1 MFKSRYLFPDLFGR
15 SPIAPIQ
22 EHIKIAYE
30 CSAEL
35 LPYIDAVILKDW
47 EQAKAISQRI
57 FDLEDKADDLKKQ
70 IRVHLPTSLFLPVS
84 RTDLLELLRMQ
95 DTIANLAKDITGL
108 ILGRQTEIPEA
119 ISSALRANLVRSVEA
134 AELACQV
141 LAELDELVV
150 TGFSRREVEIVEK
163 LVVDLDNVEHETD
176 LLGIDLRLQ
185 LFAIEASLNPIN
197 VVFLYK
203 IIEWIGDIADQSQA
217 VGNRMLY
224 LIAR

>member
-35 LPYIDAVILKDW
+35 LPYIDAVMANDW
-47 EQAKAISQRI
+47 EQAMTISQRI
-57 FDLEDKADDLKKQ
+57 FDLEDQADDLKKQ
-70 IRVHLPTSLFLPVS
+70 IRVNLPTSLFLPVA

-108 ILGRQTEIPEA
+108 ILGRKMEIPEA
-119 ISSALRANLVRSVEA
+119 ISSALRANLARSIEA
-134 AELACQV
+134 AELACRV

-150 TGFSRREVEIVEK
+150 TGFSGREVEIVEK

-176 LLGIDLRLQ
+176 LLGIDVRLQ
-185 LFAIEASLNPIN
+185 LFEIEASLNPIN

-224 LIAR
+224 LISR